1 MQWMDHRPHEFILN
15 HNKKELKNLRREL
28 RKNLTPAEARL
39 WKFLQNSQL
48 EGRKFRRQHSI
59 GRYIIDF
66 YCPKEKIAIEL
77 EGNVHFNPVNE
88 QYDLLRTEFLNSY
101 NIKVVKFE
109 NKEVFEKI
117 EIVIEIIKSN
127 FKNTTPCPS

>member
-1 MQWMDHRPHEFILN
+1 MAENI
-15 HNKKELKNLRREL
+15 HNKKELKTLRREL

-66 YCPKEKIAIEL
+66 YCPGEKLAIEL

-88 QYDLLRTEFLNSY
+88 QYDLARIAFLNSY

-109 NKEVFEKI
+109 NKDVFEKI
-117 EIVIEIIKSN
+117 EIVIELIKSN
-127 FKNTTPCPS
+127 FKDTTPCPY

>member
-1 MQWMDHRPHEFILN
+1 MTEKNI